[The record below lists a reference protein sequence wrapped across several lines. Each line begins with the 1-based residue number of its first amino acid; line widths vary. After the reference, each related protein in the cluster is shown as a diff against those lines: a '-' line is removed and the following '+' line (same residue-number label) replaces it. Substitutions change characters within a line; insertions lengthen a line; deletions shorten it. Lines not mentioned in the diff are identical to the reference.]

1 MTENLIE
8 QLVAKHETKGTKMKK
23 IALIV
28 LTVLSV
34 PIFFP
39 VFTIIFLLLDVFF
52 FGRMNVEY
60 EYTFFMG
67 DLDVAKVTNKSTR
80 KKLFA
85 INLKDVDVIAPTGAP
100 ELLGYQRL
108 KKLDC
113 TTSTPGN
120 KTYELVG
127 KKGEDKVRL
136 LFEPSED
143 LLQAMHRMEP
153 RKVIF

>member
-8 QLVAKHETKGTKMKK
+8 QLVTKYETKGTKFKK
-23 IALIV
+23 LLLLV

-39 VFTIIFLLLDVFF
+39 VLTIIFLIVDVFIL
-52 FGRMNVEY
+52 GRMKVEY

-67 DLDVAKVTNKSTR
+67 DFDVAKVTNKSTR
-80 KKLFA
+80 KKMLA
-85 INLKDVDVIAPTGAP
+85 TNMKDVDLVAPTEAP
-100 ELLGYQRL
+100 ELLGYRRL
-108 KKLDC
+108 KAIDC
-113 TTSTPGN
+113 STSTPGAR
-120 KTYELVG
+120 TYELVT

-136 LFEPSED
+136 IFEPSQE
-143 LLQAMHRMEP
+143 LLREMQRSEP